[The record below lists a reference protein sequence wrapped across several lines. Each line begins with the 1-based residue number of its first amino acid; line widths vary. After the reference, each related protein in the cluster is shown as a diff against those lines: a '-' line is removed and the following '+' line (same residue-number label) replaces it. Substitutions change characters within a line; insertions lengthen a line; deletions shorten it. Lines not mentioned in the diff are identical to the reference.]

1 MNIQEITQL
10 FNKDREDIAQAFLES
25 GDPFAYLKSHSEVAD
40 KAVTEIFKVNRLPE
54 RISVAAIGGYGR
66 EQLFPYSDLDLLF
79 LLPDD
84 VLDSELLPVRSVIND
99 LWSLGL
105 TVGYSVR
112 NLDEC
117 VQQAQVDITA
127 QTAMLE
133 SRFLY
138 GDKERFNQY
147 EKRMGELLDLKTFFR
162 AKFIEQEQRHL
173 KYHDSSYTLE
183 PNIKESPGG
192 LRDLNIL
199 SWVLQAAGY
208 GRTYNEVY
216 SSGLITK
223 KERDL
228 LRTVTS
234 GLYRLRIHLHLLS
247 HRHEDRM
254 VFEVQESLA
263 KVMGFLPIPGRRAS
277 ELLMQR
283 FYVNAKTISQLNS
296 IILQAIKEDITQE
309 NNLPGKIVDQ
319 NFIVRGDVLDVRS
332 DKTFIENP
340 HAILEAFLFSVN
352 HRDVPKKSSKLYR
365 GLLHAHSLMDESFA
379 NDPVNKETFL
389 EIIQAKRGTWHAL
402 DEMNRWGV
410 LGRLLPSFRKVIGQ
424 LQHDLFH
431 VYTVDEHTL
440 LAIKYLRQFTRSE
453 HAHEFPLCS
462 ELMMSLKKN
471 WRLVLALLY
480 HDIGKGRGGDHSN
493 IGAREIAQMAKDYG
507 LSEEDSDYL
516 EFLVQEHLTLSKIAQ
531 KQDISDPA
539 VVHAFAEKVK
549 TMDKLIGLYLI
560 TVCDI
565 RATNPKLWNGWKAQL
580 LESLFYATAKV
591 LRGNTISRETLV
603 NTRREEALSQGNF
616 SEEEKIKV
624 KHLWDSIDFAYFMRH
639 SVKNIIWHA
648 KVLLPH
654 LNQPE
659 SFVATRTLNGMQHA
673 HEVLVLTQDRPE
685 LFARI
690 VSYLQKQNLSILEAR
705 IHTGKDNRVV
715 DSFIVVDDGSYPD
728 FTYVLKIIE
737 KELALKLDQVEPLG
751 PPIKGRL
758 SRQSR
763 LFPIVPQVTLRP
775 DAGGHQFLLS
785 VVATDRL
792 GLLASIARVLVQFKL
807 NLVTARIAT
816 LGERVEDVFL
826 VEGRGLRDPLFCAD
840 VETAVLESLEL

>member
-1 MNIQEITQL
+1 MA
-10 FNKDREDIAQAFLES
+10 RAFLES
-25 GDPFAYLKSHSEVAD
+25 GDPLSYLKNHSEAAD
-40 KAVTEIFKVNRLPE
+40 RAVLEIFKENRLPE

-84 VLDSELLPVRSVIND
+84 VLDSELVPVRAVISD

-117 VQQAQVDITA
+117 VQQAQIDITA

-133 SRFLY
+133 SRFLH
-138 GDKERFNQY
+138 GDKKRFDQY
-147 EKRMGELLDLKTFFR
+147 ERRMGELLDLKTFFR

-173 KYHDSSYTLE
+173 KFHDSSYALE

-199 SWVLQAAGY
+199 MWVLQAAGY

-216 SSGLITK
+216 KSGLITK

-234 GLYRLRIHLHLLS
+234 GLYRLRIFLHLLS
-247 HRHEDRM
+247 HRHEDRL
-254 VFEVQESLA
+254 VFEIQESVA
-263 KVMGFLPIPGRRAS
+263 KEMGILPIPGRRAS
-277 ELLMQR
+277 EILMQR
-283 FYVNAKTISQLNS
+283 FYVNAKTIGQLNS
-296 IILQAIKEDITQE
+296 IILQAIKEDITHE
-309 NNLPGKIVDQ
+309 NSLPGRMVDDE
-319 NFIVRGDVLDVRS
+319 FIVRGDVLDIRS
-332 DKTFIENP
+332 DKTFTNNP
-340 HAILEAFLFSVN
+340 HAILRAFLFSVN
-352 HRDVPKKSSKLYR
+352 HREVPKKSSKLYR
-365 GLLHAHSLMDESFA
+365 GLLHAHPMMNESFA
-379 NDPVNKETFL
+379 MDPINKATFL
-389 EIIQAKRGTWHAL
+389 ELVQAKRGVWHAL

-410 LGRLLPSFRKVIGQ
+410 LGRLLPSFRKIIGQ

-453 HAHEFPLCS
+453 HAHEFPLCT
-462 ELMMSLKKN
+462 ELMLSLKKN
-471 WRLVLALLY
+471 WRLVLVLLY
-480 HDIGKGRGGDHSN
+480 HDIGKGRGGDHSS
-493 IGAREIAQMAKDYG
+493 IGAQEIAAMAKEYG
-507 LSEEDSDYL
+507 LSDEDSTYL
-516 EFLVQEHLTLSKIAQ
+516 EFLVQEHLTMSKVAQ

-539 VVHAFAEKVK
+539 VIHDLAVKVK
-549 TMDKLIGLYLI
+549 TMERLIGLYLI

-565 RATNPKLWNGWKAQL
+565 RATNPKLWNGWRAQL
-580 LESLFYATAKV
+580 LENLFYATAGALEGKS
-591 LRGNTISRETLV
+591 ISREMLV
-603 NTRREEALSQGNF
+603 GTRREEALLEGHFTKKEQ
-616 SEEEKIKV
+616 EKLKQ
-624 KHLWDSIDFAYFMRH
+624 LWDNIDVAYFMRH
-639 SVKNIIWHA
+639 SVQNIVWHA

-654 LNQPE
+654 LGQNT
-659 SFVATRTLNGMQHA
+659 SFVATRTLNGLQNA

-715 DSFIVVDDGSYPD
+715 DSFIVVDDGSNPY
-728 FTYVLKIIE
+728 FVSVLKTIE
-737 KELALKLDQVEPLG
+737 EELPVKLDSVEPLG
-751 PPIKGRL
+751 PPIKGLL
-758 SRQSR
+758 SRHSR

-792 GLLASIARVLVQFKL
+792 GLLASIARVLIRFKL

-826 VEGRGLRDPLFCAD
+826 VEGRGLSDPLFCAD
-840 VETAVLESLEL
+840 VETAVLESLEP